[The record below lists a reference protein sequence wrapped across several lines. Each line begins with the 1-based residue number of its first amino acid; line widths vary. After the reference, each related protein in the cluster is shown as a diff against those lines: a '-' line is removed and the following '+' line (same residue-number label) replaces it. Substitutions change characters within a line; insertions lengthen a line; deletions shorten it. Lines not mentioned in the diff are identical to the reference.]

1 MPKPKLIN
9 KEFLE
14 LSASIDVKKFA
25 ESVHGAFH
33 SFIDY
38 RREGRTFYPAWYIIL
53 GSLSGYLAGCDT
65 LQDIAVFMKVKN
77 HWFAELL
84 HTPVKAPSYNVI
96 WTFFACTRPG
106 EFKKILKHWF
116 SLLPEELRA
125 QLLVLDG
132 KRIKGASTGDALTH
146 VVELFASESQ
156 ITLYQERVPD
166 KKNELAALAPIL
178 ESVDI
183 EGALLSMDAMFT
195 QKANTALIVEKK
207 ADYLMGLKGNQ
218 SNLLDEIQYYFE
230 DAAKAN
236 FEGVEYD
243 CYYYEGSGHGREE
256 KRTIRVVCDLEDW
269 LPQIEEWKGL
279 KTAIEVTSE
288 RTIKEKVEICTQ
300 YYICSRIGSAMQFGS
315 WIRGQWSIENN
326 LHWVADVIFREDDA
340 TNKAGHSAENLTLV
354 RRLVMNMV
362 NLFDPSTGL
371 AAARRFAT
379 HESEYLKGM
388 LIKVFGKVVKSF

>member
-14 LSASIDVKKFA
+14 LSASIDVNKFA
-25 ESVHGAFH
+25 ESVRGAFH
-33 SFIDY
+33 GFIDY
-38 RREGRTFYPAWYIIL
+38 RREGRTFYPAWFIIL

-65 LQDIAVFMKVKN
+65 LQDIAVFMRVKN
-77 HWFAELL
+77 QWFAELL

-96 WTFFACTRPG
+96 WTFFACTRPD

-132 KRIKGASTGDALTH
+132 KRIKGASTSATLTH

-178 ESVDI
+178 ESVDV

-195 QKANTALIVEKK
+195 QKANAALIVEKK

-218 SNLLDEIQYYFE
+218 GNLLDEIQYYFE

-236 FEGVEYD
+236 FEGVEHD

-256 KRTIRVVCDLEDW
+256 KRTIHVVCDLEEW

-288 RTIKEKVEICTQ
+288 RTIKGKIETCTQ

-326 LHWVADVIFREDDA
+326 LHWVADVVFCEDDA

-379 HESEYLKGM
+379 HEPEYLKGM
-388 LIKVFGKVVKSF
+388 LVKVFGKIVKSF

>member
-1 MPKPKLIN
+1 MPKPKSIN

-14 LSASIDVKKFA
+14 LSKAIDVKQFA
-25 ESVHGAFH
+25 ESVCGAFH
-33 SFIDY
+33 GFIDY
-38 RREGRTFYPAWYIIL
+38 RRDGKIFYPAWYIIL
-53 GSLSGYLAGCDT
+53 GTLSGYLAGCDNI
-65 LQDIAVFMKVKN
+65 QDVAGFMKMKN
-77 HWFAELL
+77 QWFAELL

-96 WTFFACTRPG
+96 WTFFVCTKLD
-106 EFKKILKHWF
+106 EFKRILKQWF
-116 SLLPEELRA
+116 SLLPSELRE

-132 KRIKGASTGDALTH
+132 KRIKGASTGTALTH

-178 ESVDI
+178 EAVDV

-195 QKANTALIVEKK
+195 QKANAALIIDKK

-236 FEGVEYD
+236 FEGVKHDFYHHE
-243 CYYYEGSGHGREE
+243 ESGHGREE
-256 KRTIRVVCDLEDW
+256 KRTIQVVSDLEEW
-269 LPQIEEWKGL
+269 LLQIEDWKGL
-279 KTAIEVTSE
+279 KTAIEVVSE
-288 RTIKEKVEICTQ
+288 RAVDGKIEICTQ
-300 YYICSRIGSAMQFGS
+300 YYICSRIGSAMDFGG

-326 LHWVADVIFREDDA
+326 LHWVADVVFREDDA
-340 TNKAGHSAENLTLV
+340 TNKVGYSAENLTLV
-354 RRLVMNMV
+354 RRLAMNIV
-362 NLFDPSTGL
+362 NLFDPSAGM

-379 HESEYLKGM
+379 HEPEYLKGM
-388 LIKVFGKVVKSF
+388 LIKVFSKIVKSF